1 MVHCIFISS
10 HIKIKQSKKKHIMK
24 KIILSVLISTS
35 VFAQKQV
42 KEISM
47 ESLWKTYDFAG
58 SYFSAPTSMNNGEH
72 FTQLQY
78 NDNYGEIVK
87 YEYKTFKELGV
98 ILKGAELVPTAPNR
112 KAVPITIE
120 GYLFSPDEKQL
131 LIWNGTEQIYRH
143 STRESYYIIDIATK
157 KITELSASG
166 KQSYAR
172 FSPDGSKVSFVREN
186 NLFFKDLI
194 SGTETQ
200 ISFDGKNN
208 SIINGAVD
216 WVYEEEFTMAI
227 GYEWSADGSRLA
239 YYRFDETAV
248 KEFNFQ
254 TYGELYPNDNK
265 YKYPK
270 AGEDNSDVT
279 LMVYDVK
286 AKKSIN
292 VLNVKGVSEY
302 IPRFKWTTNSNVLS
316 VQRMNRLQNK
326 LELMLADFT
335 KTGADMV
342 NTIYTETSDT
352 YIEINDDLYFLEN
365 GKQFIWCSEKEG
377 WMHYYLMDMNGKQV
391 NQITKGEWEVTELYG
406 VDEKKG
412 LIYFQA
418 AAINATEREVYSIKL
433 DGSNMKM
440 LSTKKGQS
448 SADFSAGYKYYIL
461 SQSDANTPTMV
472 TLHTADGKKIKVLD
486 DNKELVEK
494 LGGYALG
501 KKEFMQIKTEGDV
514 MLNAWMIKPANF
526 DANKKYPV
534 FFTIYGGPGNNTV
547 DNTWEGI
554 NYMWHQLLAQKGYIV
569 VSVDNR
575 GTGQRGK
582 KFKHCTYG
590 QLGKNEVIDQIEAAK
605 YFGNLP
611 YVDKNRIGVF
621 GWSYGGY
628 MSSLCITKG
637 ADYFKM
643 AIAVAPVTTWRYYDS
658 IYTERYM
665 GLPQANSS
673 GYDDNSPINHVSKLK
688 GKYLLIHGT
697 ADDNVHF
704 QNAVDM
710 VTALVKANKK
720 FDSFYYPNK
729 NHGIG
734 GGNTRLHLYNMMTDY
749 IIANL

>member
-1 MVHCIFISS
+1 
-10 HIKIKQSKKKHIMK
+10 MK